1 MKRFT
6 AMLLAMLLVLGCLA
20 GCSNE
25 KPKTSEPGSDPSA
38 PVAETPKELIIAV
51 SAEPSN
57 LDPQG
62 IGMSTGLTMSGGF
75 FYDSLLHYN
84 SNTGAVEPNIITEWT
99 WVDDV
104 TLKVKIRDD
113 VVSVSG
119 SKITT
124 ADIQWMFERATNL
137 PALSA
142 YAGSFDATGNEII
155 NDYEMTLKLKA
166 PDPIALNYL
175 CLTNFGVQSK
185 ADWEAAGGTD
195 GVAQTAKA
203 ATGRYILKEWITG
216 DHMTLVRNEN
226 YWGEKAPYETV
237 TIRYIAD
244 ASSRQM
250 ALQSGDVM
258 AIDRVPQS
266 QASTISSDPN
276 LTLVELSDAWNTYQV
291 PLDCTHPALSNVKV
305 RQAMNMAVNRDALL
319 ASVFFGFGTTSDG
332 PFHSKHMLYSA
343 PGASEAWVYDMEAAK
358 QLMIDAG
365 YADGFSMTMIV
376 MSTNQTY
383 MDVCEFVQAAWGQ
396 LNIDVKIETYD
407 NATFFTKLNGGEW
420 DAYSIASSGIN
431 YLSPIKFTDNRRAV
445 GAQGYT
451 QFNASNEA
459 EFHEITDLMYTTLD
473 TELAK
478 DYAADYQRVVREEV
492 PVVNVVNSS
501 ILFATSNSVSGAA
514 LSPMGDPDFS
524 GLSPI
529 K

>member
-1 MKRFT
+1 MKKFT
-6 AMLLAMLLVLGCLA
+6 ALLLALLLMLGCLA
-20 GCSNE
+20 GCSGE
-25 KPKTSEPGSDPSA
+25 KTPQDSSDPNDQ
-38 PVAETPKELIIAV
+38 VVEELPKDLIIAV

-62 IGMSTGLTMSGGF
+62 IGMSTGLTMSGTF

-84 SNTGAVEPNIITEWT
+84 SNTGEVEPCIITEWE
-99 WVDDV
+99 WLDDI
-104 TLKVKIRDD
+104 TLNVKIRDD

-119 SKITT
+119 SKITS
-124 ADIQWMFERATNL
+124 ADIQWMLERATTL

-142 YAGSFDATGNEII
+142 YAGSFDAAGIEII
-155 NDYEMTLKLKA
+155 GDYEMNLKLKN

-195 GVAQTAKA
+195 GIAQTAKA
-203 ATGRYILKEWITG
+203 ATGQYILKEWITG
-216 DHMTLVRNEN
+216 DHMTLVRNDN

-305 RQAMNMAVNRDALL
+305 RQAMNMAVNREALL
-319 ASVFFGFGTTSDG
+319 SSVFFNYGTVSDG
-332 PFHSKHMLYSA
+332 PFHSTHMLYSA
-343 PGASEAWVYDMEAAK
+343 PGAKEAWVYDMEAAK
-358 QLMIDAG
+358 ALMAEAG

-383 MDVCEFVQAAWGQ
+383 MDVCEFVQAAWSQ

-431 YLSPIKFTDNRRAV
+431 YLSPIKFTDNRREV

-451 QFNASNEA
+451 QFNASNES
-459 EFHEITDLMYTTLD
+459 EFHKITDLLYTTLD
-473 TELAK
+473 VDASKE
-478 DYAADYQRVVREEV
+478 YAADYQYVVREEV

-501 ILFATSNSVSGAA
+501 VLFATAKTVDGAA
-514 LSPMGDPDFS
+514 LTPMGDPDFS
-524 GLSPI
+524 GLKPAN
-529 K
+529 